1 MITQKS
7 IEELKNRIDIV
18 DIISRYISVKKS
30 GRNYVCVCP
39 FHDDVN
45 PSMSINTQD
54 NFYHCFACKA
64 GGDAITF
71 VMEYEKIS
79 YPEAIEKIAAM
90 INFTLEYDNVKSEFK
105 VDKKILQIAN
115 AYFQASLYENEAAL
129 KYLYSRGFDDGLIR
143 YFGIGWAGSSEK
155 FMRVLQNEEIS
166 LDEALNVG
174 IIKRNENG
182 VYASFIERI
191 TFPIKNHASN
201 LIGFGGRTISN
212 HPAKYVNSPQSAVF
226 DKSRVF
232 YAYDLA
238 KPNAIKKKSI
248 IITEG
253 YMDTIMLHKAGINN
267 AIAVLGTALTSEH
280 LPLLRRLECDVIL
293 SFDGDTAGINAAL
306 KSATL
311 LLSNQIDCNVV
322 IIPQNLDPADM
333 VVSGRIE
340 ELENLYANGTEGG
353 AWVIQKIASEFDLNR
368 PINRANA
375 LEAIAKFTRTL
386 PSVVAQG
393 YVNLVENLLSSRIDD
408 RVLIG
413 KTNFKFETNKSA
425 NPSTNLQI
433 SQGQNSGANP
443 GRNDYLE
450 LGIIKTA
457 LKNSNFL
464 SLIKDIASPQ
474 SFFFH
479 KELFDTLCSGEKN
492 EQISAIF
499 RELLLNDSVMV
510 LRDENELKFALI
522 ALQGRFLNAKKE
534 LVRRS
539 DEPNKL
545 EILMQIE
552 KELRILKGMR

>member
-45 PSMSINTQD
+45 PSMNINTQD

-105 VDKKILQIAN
+105 VDNKILQIAN

-129 KYLYSRGFDDGLIR
+129 KYLYSRGFDDELIR

-191 TFPIKNHASN
+191 TFPIKNHVSN

-253 YMDTIMLHKAGINN
+253 YMDTIMLHKAGIDN
-267 AIAVLGTALTSEH
+267 AIAVLGTALT
-280 LPLLRRLECDVIL
+280 
-293 SFDGDTAGINAAL
+293 
-306 KSATL
+306 TL

-353 AWVIQKIASEFDLNR
+353 TWVIQKIASEFDLNR

-433 SQGQNSGANP
+433 SQGQN
-443 GRNDYLE
+443 
-450 LGIIKTA
+450 K
-457 LKNSNFL
+457 
-464 SLIKDIASPQ
+464 
-474 SFFFH
+474 
-479 KELFDTLCSGEKN
+479 
-492 EQISAIF
+492 
-499 RELLLNDSVMV
+499 
-510 LRDENELKFALI
+510 
-522 ALQGRFLNAKKE
+522 
-534 LVRRS
+534 
-539 DEPNKL
+539 
-545 EILMQIE
+545 
-552 KELRILKGMR
+552 